1 MKNLLQ
7 NRNALLLGALVLIG
21 LAFEFLTRDA
31 QNSFLSA
38 RSISTIFM
46 QASVIG
52 VLACGM
58 TYIIILRHIDLSV
71 GSALAFLGALAAWLM
86 APRAEPVDPQLAE
99 LGFDLSS
106 NVPTGM
112 ALNAPAAIGTVF
124 LVGLILWGLKGCL
137 QVRTGMPAFIITLG
151 GMMGYR
157 GLSYLIAK
165 REIPIADDNLV
176 ARVGTEYLDLRL
188 GWIVLVLLIAAT
200 VVQLL
205 KDRRNL
211 LAAVPFLLLA
221 GGVWFLQAPH
231 EGIGEETRGLAYV
244 TCVWAVTAL
253 VTASLAQNTVYG
265 RHMYAAGG
273 NPEAARLCGI
283 NVSRVNVIAFL
294 IMGLLSA
301 LAAMIYLGQQGTAE
315 SSAGQL
321 AELDAIAACVIGGVS
336 LQGGKGN
343 ISGTVLGTLIMQS
356 LTSGLYQCN
365 VESGYQMLIKAG
377 VLIGVVAMDHVLSK
391 KA

>member
-1 MKNLLQ
+1 MKTLLK
-7 NRNALLLGALVLIG
+7 NRNVLLLIALGVIG
-21 LAFEFLTRDA
+21 LAFELLTRDA

-38 RSISTIFM
+38 RSISTVFR

-71 GSALAFLGALAAWLM
+71 GSALAFLGGLTAWLM
-86 APRAEPVDPQLAE
+86 APRPEPIDPALAE
-99 LGFDLSS
+99 LGLYAAGSG
-106 NVPTGM
+106 PTGLALTPCLAIAAVCLM
-112 ALNAPAAIGTVF
+112 ALV
-124 LVGLILWGLKGCL
+124 LWGLKGVIQCY
-137 QVRTGMPAFIITLG
+137 TGMPAFIITLG

-165 REIPIADDNLV
+165 REIPIADENLIS
-176 ARVGTEYLDLRL
+176 RVGTEYLDIQL
-188 GWIVLVLLIAAT
+188 GWIVLILFLTAALVQVLR
-200 VVQLL
+200 
-205 KDRRNL
+205 DRRRLVAAVPLLL
-211 LAAVPFLLLA
+211 LAAVVL
-221 GGVWFLQAPH
+221 FLQLPH
-231 EGIGEETRGLAYV
+231 EGIGAQTRGLAYI
-244 TCVWAVTAL
+244 TCVWAIAAMLTAY
-253 VTASLAQNTVYG
+253 LAQSTVYG

-283 NVSRVNVIAFL
+283 NVTRVNILAFL
-294 IMGLLSA
+294 VMGFLTA
-301 LAAMIYLGQQGTAE
+301 LAALMYLGQQGTAE

-336 LQGGKGN
+336 LQGGKGS

-377 VLIGVVAMDHVLSK
+377 VLIAVVGMDHLLSRK
-391 KA
+391 